1 MKSFLLGVFTPSFG
15 KLGPGGNTS
24 PPQRHLDIHRRP
36 RMGRPR
42 LLRKR
47 FHRYAQHRSIGQ
59 AEPSPDWKLT
69 EYLDGTDDLELYHI
83 ANDLSKSINLAGERK
98 GKVADLKRKLMEW
111 RNEVLAR
118 LPIPQSIL

>member
-1 MKSFLLGVFTPSFG
+1 
-15 KLGPGGNTS
+15 
-24 PPQRHLDIHRRP
+24 
-36 RMGRPR
+36 MGRPR

-69 EYLDGTDDLELYHI
+69 EYLDGAGDLELYHI
-83 ANDLSKSINLAGERK
+83 AHDLSESINLAVERK
-98 GKVADLKRKLMEW
+98 GKVADLKRKLLEW

-118 LPIPQSIL
+118 LPIPNPSYDSDRASEWWSRRKAEPIDSSLSKRFPSTEREL